1 MARRRRGGSSGLW
14 TLIIVG
20 VFVAWLAGRS
30 NSTNTATVEAPS
42 TDVRDPV
49 PVVIELPTTA
59 EGSTRPPP
67 SRTAVAYVTATTLN
81 LRSAP
86 SRDGTKVGAL
96 KLGARVTVAE
106 VRDGWAALNLASGQT
121 AWVSVEF
128 LSATPPAA
136 NDEPLKQS
144 KAAAALPNRPR
155 IIGENIEA
163 SMRSYSGSCPCPENR
178 DRAGRRC
185 GGRSAW
191 SRAGGARPICYAS
204 EVTEA
209 MIDRYLA
216 RN

>member
-14 TLIIVG
+14 TLIIIG

-30 NSTNTATVEAPS
+30 NSTNTATAEAPS
-42 TDVRDPV
+42 EDVRAPV
-49 PVVIELPTTA
+49 PVVVELPTTA
-59 EGSTRPPP
+59 ERSAQPPAGD
-67 SRTAVAYVTATTLN
+67 TTIAYVTATTLN

-86 SRDGTKVGAL
+86 SRDGTKLGAL
-96 KLGARVTVAE
+96 KQGARVSVAE
-106 VRDGWAALNLASGQT
+106 VRDGWAALQLPSGQT

-128 LSATPPAA
+128 LSSTPPVA
-136 NDEPLKQS
+136 DSQPLKQA
-144 KAAAALPNRPR
+144 KAAAAQPNRSR
-155 IIGENIEA
+155 VIREIIEE
-163 SMRSYSGSCPCPENR
+163 SMRSYSGSCPCPDNR

-191 SRAGGARPICYAS
+191 SRAGGARPICYTS

-209 MIDRYLA
+209 MIERYLA